1 MTKIYM
7 VRHGEAASH
16 WSENRNPGLS
26 AKGKTQVEAAV
37 EKYAD
42 VGPIT
47 LLTSPLL
54 RTRETAQAFERRW
67 QVHAAV
73 EPAITEIPTPDI
85 AFDQRSPWLGKIMTG
100 DWHEYANEAVKGGTL
115 GEWRERLIGR
125 LASLREDTL
134 MSTHFIAINAA
145 VGWALGKDTIVTFK
159 PDNASCTVLEVVDGE
174 LRLVSLGDEA
184 QTTVG

>member
-1 MTKIYM
+1 MSKIYM
-7 VRHGEAASH
+7 VRHGEAAAH
-16 WSENRNPGLS
+16 WSKDRNPGLS
-26 AKGKTQVEAAV
+26 ARGKEQVEAAV
-37 EKYAD
+37 EKYAH

-67 QVHAAV
+67 QIHAAV
-73 EPAITEIPTPDI
+73 EPSITEIPTPDI
-85 AFDQRSPWLGKIMTG
+85 AFDERGAWLMEIMKG
-100 DWHEYANEAVKGGTL
+100 NWSEHEAEPVKGGTL
-115 GEWRERLIGR
+115 GEWRDRLVSR
-125 LASLREDTL
+125 LLTIREDTM

-145 VGWALGKDTIVTFK
+145 VGWALSNDAIITFR